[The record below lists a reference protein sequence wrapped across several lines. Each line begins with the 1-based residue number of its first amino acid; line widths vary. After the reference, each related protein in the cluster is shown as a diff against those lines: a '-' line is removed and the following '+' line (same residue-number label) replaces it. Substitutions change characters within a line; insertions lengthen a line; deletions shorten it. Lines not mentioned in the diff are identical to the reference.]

1 MDRKIDV
8 IEGLEGKKTVV
19 LQDIIFKG
27 KRSINWDDVE
37 KYLRKYIN
45 EIYQVAETQDQI
57 YIGKDLPSEYV
68 GSIYTKTLKG
78 AKFLMHVY
86 WSDTL

>member
-45 EIYQVAETQDQI
+45 EIYQVAVTLDQFF
-57 YIGKDLPSEYV
+57 IG
-68 GSIYTKTLKG
+68 
-78 AKFLMHVY
+78 
-86 WSDTL
+86 

>member
-45 EIYQVAETQDQI
+45 EIYLSAFFMRR
-57 YIGKDLPSEYV
+57 KR
-68 GSIYTKTLKG
+68 TKVFTLK
-78 AKFLMHVY
+78 
-86 WSDTL
+86 T

>member
-57 YIGKDLPSEYV
+57 YIGKDLPYLYSMSV
-68 GSIYTKTLKG
+68 VK
-78 AKFLMHVY
+78 
-86 WSDTL
+86 

>member
-57 YIGKDLPSEYV
+57 YIGKELPYLYSMSV
-68 GSIYTKTLKG
+68 VK
-78 AKFLMHVY
+78 
-86 WSDTL
+86 